1 MSSDVIPF
9 PKSYPGASPEVIERL
24 RSDLIFPEGHSL
36 NRGPA
41 LDPMKFE
48 AEVLKVCNPKPEIRH
63 QLLSFVQH
71 HAPGTSVV
79 RGEIDG
85 FNWQTGVLTLAKETA
100 KGEGMRALLTVA
112 HECGHANQK
121 RDWPWLPWWLV
132 KTPGISM
139 WIENNAWHRALQMLT

>member
-1 MSSDVIPF
+1 MDAETYQEYWARERKERQQHPEPF
-9 PKSYPGASPEVIERL
+9 HHEVVEQ
-24 RSDLIFPEGHSL
+24 
-36 NRGPA
+36 PA
-41 LDPMKFE
+41 LDPIKFE
-48 AEVLKVCNPKPEIRH
+48 VEVLKVCNPAPEIRH
-63 QLLSFVQH
+63 QLQMFVQR

-85 FNWQTGVLTLAKETA
+85 FNWQTGVLTLAKKTA

>member
-1 MSSDVIPF
+1 
-9 PKSYPGASPEVIERL
+9 
-24 RSDLIFPEGHSL
+24 
-36 NRGPA
+36 
-41 LDPMKFE
+41 MKFE
-48 AEVLKVCNPKPEIRH
+48 AEVLKVCNPAPEIRH
-63 QLLSFVQH
+63 QLQMFVKR

-139 WIENNAWHRALQMLT
+139 WIENNAWHRALSMLT

>member
-1 MSSDVIPF
+1 MSCDPISFPPF
-9 PKSYPGASPEVIERL
+9 L
-24 RSDLIFPEGHSL
+24 RGPVGDDSVT
-36 NRGPA
+36 PA

-48 AEVLKVCNPKPEIRH
+48 AEVLKVCNPAPEIRH
-63 QLLSFVQH
+63 QLQMFVKR

-100 KGEGMRALLTVA
+100 KGEGMRSLLTVA

-121 RDWPWLPWWLV
+121 KDWPWLPWWSL
-132 KTPGISM
+132 KFPLIRWALELG
-139 WIENNAWHRALQMLT
+139 AWRRALLMLT

>member
-1 MSSDVIPF
+1 MSSDPIPF
-9 PKSYPGASPEVIERL
+9 LSPRDCLPGELRERL
-24 RSDLIFPEGHSL
+24 PVDNPYSSGSFAV
-36 NRGPA
+36 A

-48 AEVLKVCNPKPEIRH
+48 AEVLKVCNPAPEIRH
-63 QLLSFVQH
+63 QLQMFVKR

-139 WIENNAWHRALQMLT
+139 WIENNAWHRALSMLT

>member
-1 MSSDVIPF
+1 MSSDPIPF
-9 PKSYPGASPEVIERL
+9 PQRFFHADPKGDVMRRAASMAAEDAGV
-24 RSDLIFPEGHSL
+24 
-36 NRGPA
+36 A

-48 AEVLKVCNPKPEIRH
+48 AEVLKVCNPAPEIRH
-63 QLLSFVQH
+63 QLLSFVQR

-139 WIENNAWHRALQMLT
+139 WIENNAWHRALSMLT